1 MANDAVAAGSRW
13 RSATTGLLAL
23 TGLLFLYIEV
33 RVLQDGEKLIV
44 PVAIILVLD
53 LVIAALLA
61 ITRRIW
67 LIWPAMVILLV
78 GAIGDLP
85 HQVDQLAHSPSPEHL
100 VVSVLVSVVQ
110 IAGIVAAAGCGL
122 AARRGFQP
130 RTLAPLDPR
139 ERVDADVA
147 SHHHPFV
154 VLLGKPRV
162 SCPSPAYGTREGRR
176 RTQR

>member
-1 MANDAVAAGSRW
+1 MIYVANMPGIGGVEMANDAVAVGSRW

-130 RTLAPLDPR
+130 RDTRTAR
-139 ERVDADVA
+139 
-147 SHHHPFV
+147 
-154 VLLGKPRV
+154 
-162 SCPSPAYGTREGRR
+162 PA
-176 RTQR
+176 